1 MMESLM
7 RDVRF
12 GIRVLARKPGF
23 TIIAIIALALGIGA
37 NTAIFSVVNAVLL
50 RPLPYKNPQQ
60 LGLIWTY
67 FGPELPQNW
76 VSGPELV
83 DLRERS
89 STVEQFAAL
98 AWPTFGLT
106 GTGEP
111 EQIQG
116 AATSANLFPLLGVE
130 PALGRSFLEEEDR
143 PGGERVV
150 VLSHGLWKRRFGS
163 NPGILGEKIT
173 LNMQPYTVVGVMP
186 EGFGVLPPDA
196 QSPKNVELWV
206 PFAIDFKGLNR
217 GGHFIRVI
225 ARVKPEFTLEQA
237 RQELEGIG
245 KQLDEEIYKFGF
257 NFNLVPLHGHVV
269 KDIRPALLVLLGAV
283 GFVLLIACVNVANL
297 LLARA
302 VAREKEIAIRTA
314 LGAARRQIVRQLLI
328 ESVLMSLIAGLVGV
342 GLTLLGL
349 KLLVGFGPSNLPRLD
364 EIGLD
369 IRVLGFTLGISLL
382 TGLVFGLVPAL
393 HASKPDFNESLK
405 DGGKGTSK
413 GAQGNRLRSALVVI
427 EVALALVLL
436 TGAGLMIRSFL
447 RLQEVNPGFNPDN
460 LLTLRVQLPQS
471 RYPDAEK
478 IVPFYQQAIERI
490 RALPGV
496 QNAGAVSQL
505 PLSGS
510 YSSGTTTVERPPVAN
525 EDVMFEADRRA
536 VTPDYFTAMNI
547 PLIRGRLFTEQDKAD
562 SQQVA
567 IIDEKFANRFWPDE
581 DPIGK
586 RIKRGSGPQPPW
598 LTIVGVVGHIKHYD
612 LNTEGREQAY
622 FPYTQNA
629 GPSMFLAVRTTG
641 DPLSMAGSVRN
652 AIWSVDPEQPVSQI
666 NGMDSL
672 VSNSV
677 AQARFNTLLLGLFAG
692 VAMTL
697 AAVGVYGVMSY
708 SVSQRT
714 HEIGI
719 RMALG
724 AAQGDI
730 LSLVLRQGVTLA
742 ATGVGIGLAG
752 AYLVTRLMESLLFGV
767 SATDLTTFAGVA
779 VLLVLV
785 AVLASYI
792 PARRATKVDPIIA
805 LRYE

>member
-1 MMESLM
+1 MESLM
-7 RDVRF
+7 RDLRF
-12 GIRVLARKPGF
+12 GIRVLTRKPGF
-23 TIIAIIALALGIGA
+23 TVVAVIALALGIGA
-37 NTAIFSVVNAVLL
+37 NTAIFSVVNTVLL

-76 VSGPELV
+76 VSGPEFV
-83 DLRERS
+83 DLKERS
-89 STVEQFAAL
+89 NTIEQFASL
-98 AWPTFGLT
+98 SWPTFGLT

-116 AATSANLFPLLGVE
+116 AATTANLFPLLGVE
-130 PALGRSFLEEEDR
+130 PALGRAFLEEEDR
-143 PGGERVV
+143 PGAERVV
-150 VLSHGLWKRRFGS
+150 MLSHGLWKRRFGS
-163 NPGILGEKIT
+163 DPAIIGEKVT
-173 LNMQPYTVVGVMP
+173 LNMQPFTVVGVMP

-196 QSPKNVELWV
+196 QSPKNAELWV
-206 PFAIDFKGLNR
+206 PFAVDFKGLSR
-217 GGHFIRVI
+217 GGHFMRVI

-237 RQELEGIG
+237 RQELEAIG
-245 KQLDEEIYKFGF
+245 SQLDEEIYKFGF
-257 NFNLVPLHGHVV
+257 SFNLVPLHGHVV
-269 KDIRPALLVLLGAV
+269 KNIRPALLVLLGAV

-314 LGAARRQIVRQLLI
+314 LGAARRHIIRQLLI
-328 ESVLMSLIAGLVGV
+328 ESVLMSLVAGLVGV

-349 KLLVGFGPSNLPRLD
+349 KLLVGFGPTNLPRLD
-364 EIGLD
+364 EISLD
-369 IRVLGFTLGISLL
+369 TRVLGFTLAVSLL

-405 DGGKGTSK
+405 DGGKGVSK
-413 GAQGNRLRSALVVI
+413 GAQGNRLRSALVVV

-471 RYPDAEK
+471 KYPDAAK
-478 IVPFYQQAIERI
+478 VVPFYQQAIERI

-496 QNAGAVSQL
+496 QNVGAVSQL

-525 EDVMFEADRRA
+525 EDVGFEADRRV
-536 VTPDYFTAMNI
+536 VTPDYFQAMNI
-547 PLIRGRLFTEQDKAD
+547 PLVRGRFFTEQDKAD
-562 SQQVA
+562 GQRVA
-567 IIDEKFANRFWPDE
+567 IIDEKFADRFWPGD
-581 DPIGK
+581 DPLGK
-586 RIKRGSGPQPPW
+586 RIKLGSSPQQPW
-598 LTIVGVVGHIKHYD
+598 LNIVGVVGHIKHYD

-629 GPSMFLAVRTTG
+629 AQSMFLAVRTSG
-641 DPLSMAGSVRN
+641 DPASMANSVRS
-652 AIWSVDPEQPVSQI
+652 AIWSIDSEQPVSQI
-666 NGMDSL
+666 NAMESL

-677 AQARFNTLLLGLFAG
+677 AQARFNTLLLGLFASI
-692 VAMTL
+692 AMIL
-697 AAVGVYGVMSY
+697 AAVGVYGVMNY

-724 AAQGDI
+724 AARRDI
-730 LSLVLRQGVTLA
+730 LSLVLRQGITLA

-767 SATDLTTFAGVA
+767 SATDFTTFAGVA
-779 VLLVLV
+779 LMLVLV

-792 PARRATKVDPIIA
+792 PARRATRVDPIVA

>member
-1 MMESLM
+1 MESLM
-7 RDVRF
+7 RDLRF
-12 GIRVLARKPGF
+12 GIRVLTRKPGF
-23 TIIAIIALALGIGA
+23 TVVAVLALALGIGA
-37 NTAIFSVVNAVLL
+37 NTAIFSVVNTVLL

-76 VSGPELV
+76 ISGPEFV
-83 DLRERS
+83 DLKERS
-89 STVEQFAAL
+89 NTVEQFAAL
-98 AWPTFGLT
+98 SWPTFGLT

-116 AATSANLFPLLGVE
+116 AATTANLFPLLGVE
-130 PALGRSFLEEEDR
+130 PALGRAFLEEEDR
-143 PGGERVV
+143 PGAERVV
-150 VLSHGLWKRRFGS
+150 MLSHGLWKRRFGS
-163 NPGILGEKIT
+163 DPAIIGEKVT

-196 QSPKNVELWV
+196 QSPKNAELWV
-206 PFAIDFKGLNR
+206 PFAVDFKGLNR
-217 GGHFIRVI
+217 GGHFMRVI

-237 RQELEGIG
+237 RQELEAIG
-245 KQLDEEIYKFGF
+245 SQLDEEIYKFGF
-257 NFNLVPLHGHVV
+257 SFNLVPMHGHVV
-269 KDIRPALLVLLGAV
+269 KNIRPALLVLLGAV

-314 LGAARRQIVRQLLI
+314 LGAARRHIIRQLLI
-328 ESVLMSLIAGLVGV
+328 ESVLMSLVAGLVGV

-349 KLLVGFGPSNLPRLD
+349 KLLVGFGPNNLPRLD
-364 EIGLD
+364 EISLD
-369 IRVLGFTLGISLL
+369 TRVLGFTLAVSLL

-405 DGGKGTSK
+405 DGGKGVSK
-413 GAQGNRLRSALVVI
+413 GAQGNRLRSALVVA
-427 EVALALVLL
+427 EVSLALVLL

-471 RYPDAEK
+471 KYPDAAK
-478 IVPFYQQAIERI
+478 IVPFYQQAIERV

-496 QNAGAVSQL
+496 QNVGAVSQL

-510 YSSGTTTVERPPVAN
+510 YSSGTTTVERPPVAD
-525 EDVMFEADRRA
+525 EDVSFEADRRV
-536 VTPDYFTAMNI
+536 VTPDYFQAMNI
-547 PLIRGRLFTEQDKAD
+547 PLVRGRFFTEQDNAD
-562 SQQVA
+562 GQRVA
-567 IIDEKFANRFWPDE
+567 IIDEKFANRFWPGD
-581 DPIGK
+581 DPVGK
-586 RIKRGSGPQPPW
+586 RIKLGSSQQQPW
-598 LTIVGVVGHIKHYD
+598 ITIVGVVGHIKHYD

-622 FPYTQNA
+622 FPYTQNTA
-629 GPSMFLAVRTTG
+629 SSMFLAVRTSG
-641 DPLSMAGSVRN
+641 DPTSMASSVRS
-652 AIWSVDPEQPVSQI
+652 AIWSIDSEQPVSQI
-666 NGMDSL
+666 NAMESL

-677 AQARFNTLLLGLFAG
+677 AQARFNTLLLGLFASI
-692 VAMTL
+692 AMIL
-697 AAVGVYGVMSY
+697 AAVGVYGVMNY

-724 AAQGDI
+724 AARRDI
-730 LSLVLRQGVTLA
+730 LSLVLRQGITLA

-767 SATDLTTFAGVA
+767 SATDFTTFAGVA
-779 VLLVLV
+779 LMLVLV

-792 PARRATKVDPIIA
+792 PARRATRVDPIVA

>member
-1 MMESLM
+1 
-7 RDVRF
+7 
-12 GIRVLARKPGF
+12 
-23 TIIAIIALALGIGA
+23 
-37 NTAIFSVVNAVLL
+37 
-50 RPLPYKNPQQ
+50 
-60 LGLIWTY
+60 LIWTY

-76 VSGPELV
+76 ISGPEFV
-83 DLRERS
+83 DLKERS
-89 STVEQFAAL
+89 NTVEQFAAL
-98 AWPTFGLT
+98 SWPTFGLT

-116 AATSANLFPLLGVE
+116 AATTANLFPLLGVE
-130 PALGRSFLEEEDR
+130 PALGRAFLEEEDR
-143 PGGERVV
+143 PGAERVV
-150 VLSHGLWKRRFGS
+150 MLSHGLWKRRFGS
-163 NPGILGEKIT
+163 DPAIIGEKVT

-196 QSPKNVELWV
+196 QSPKNAELWV
-206 PFAIDFKGLNR
+206 PFAVDFKGLNR
-217 GGHFIRVI
+217 GGHFMRVI

-237 RQELEGIG
+237 RQELEAIG
-245 KQLDEEIYKFGF
+245 SQLDEEIYKFGF
-257 NFNLVPLHGHVV
+257 SFNLVPMHGHVV
-269 KDIRPALLVLLGAV
+269 KNIRPALLVLLGAV

-314 LGAARRQIVRQLLI
+314 LGAARRHIIRQLLI
-328 ESVLMSLIAGLVGV
+328 ESVLMSLVAGLVGV

-349 KLLVGFGPSNLPRLD
+349 KLLVGFGPNNLPRLD
-364 EIGLD
+364 EISLD
-369 IRVLGFTLGISLL
+369 TRVLGFTLAVSLL

-405 DGGKGTSK
+405 DGGKGVSK
-413 GAQGNRLRSALVVI
+413 GAQGNRLRSALVVA
-427 EVALALVLL
+427 EVSLALVLL

-471 RYPDAEK
+471 KYPDAAK
-478 IVPFYQQAIERI
+478 IVPFYQQAIERV

-496 QNAGAVSQL
+496 QNVGAVSQL

-510 YSSGTTTVERPPVAN
+510 YSSGTTTVERPPVAD
-525 EDVMFEADRRA
+525 EDVSFEADRRV
-536 VTPDYFTAMNI
+536 VTPDYFQAMNI
-547 PLIRGRLFTEQDKAD
+547 PLVRGRFFTEQDNAD
-562 SQQVA
+562 GQRVA
-567 IIDEKFANRFWPDE
+567 IIDEKFANRFWPGD
-581 DPIGK
+581 DPVGK
-586 RIKRGSGPQPPW
+586 RIKLGSSQQQPW
-598 LTIVGVVGHIKHYD
+598 ITIVGVVGHIKHYD

-622 FPYTQNA
+622 FPYTQNTA
-629 GPSMFLAVRTTG
+629 SSMFLAVRTSG
-641 DPLSMAGSVRN
+641 DPTSMASSVRS
-652 AIWSVDPEQPVSQI
+652 AIWSIDSEQPVSQI
-666 NGMDSL
+666 NAMESL

-677 AQARFNTLLLGLFAG
+677 AQARFNTLLLGLFASI
-692 VAMTL
+692 AMIL
-697 AAVGVYGVMSY
+697 AAVGVYGVMNY

-724 AAQGDI
+724 AARRDI
-730 LSLVLRQGVTLA
+730 LSLVLRQGITLA

-767 SATDLTTFAGVA
+767 SATDFTTFAGVA
-779 VLLVLV
+779 LMLVLV

-792 PARRATKVDPIIA
+792 PARRATRVDPIVA